1 MYADWSSL
9 TVELQSLGSATQSV
23 LSKLPQNDGK
33 QVISGH
39 IYLVIYFLSYISCH
53 TWSYISCHT
62 FLVIFL
68 VLHFLSYISCHIFL
82 VIYIL
87 CHISLVIHFLSY
99 ISCHTFL
106 VTYFWSYIIFGFAR
120 ISKIFLI

>member
-33 QVISGH
+33 QVIISG
-39 IYLVIYFLSYISCH
+39 
-53 TWSYISCHT
+53 
-62 FLVIFL
+62 
-68 VLHFLSYISCHIFL
+68 HIFL
-82 VIYIL
+82 VIYFWSYIFY
-87 CHISLVIHFLSY
+87 VIYLLSY